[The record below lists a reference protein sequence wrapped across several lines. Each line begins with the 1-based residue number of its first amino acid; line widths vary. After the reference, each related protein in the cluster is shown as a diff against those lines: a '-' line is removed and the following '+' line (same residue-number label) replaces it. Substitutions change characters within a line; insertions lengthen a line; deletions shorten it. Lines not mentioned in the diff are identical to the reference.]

1 MHVTVLAFQVWDVFG
16 WAGQGIFTWRM
27 LQQWWASERARR
39 SVLPAAFWGWS
50 LAGTA
55 LQLVYQVHRWDV
67 VFLAGVLVNG
77 ALYTRNLMLM
87 RRSGGAAAGA
97 STVPARPGSP
107 LAPVLL
113 ALLVLGAVVVLSMQ
127 GLAGK
132 GALLGGPQPVG
143 WLVLGVAGQTAWS
156 SRFVLQW
163 WLSERRGQS
172 VLPPAFFWLSLAG
185 ALLLC
190 AYAVY
195 RLDYVMMA
203 AFALNPVPYVRNLV
217 LIYRERAR
225 AAGRSL

>member
-87 RRSGGAAAGA
+87 RRSGGAAAGP

-132 GALLGGPQPVG
+132 GALLGG
-143 WLVLGVAGQTAWS
+143 
-156 SRFVLQW
+156 
-163 WLSERRGQS
+163 
-172 VLPPAFFWLSLAG
+172 LSL
-185 ALLLC
+185 
-190 AYAVY
+190 
-195 RLDYVMMA
+195 
-203 AFALNPVPYVRNLV
+203 
-217 LIYRERAR
+217 IHI
-225 AAGRSL
+225 